1 MGEEISN
8 NRFTPK
14 KSCIPLGRISTKVV
28 ERIVTFQILEFCHFF
43 PFSLTWDHMGVKVS
57 NDISSEKTTDLL
69 PKIHGYSCGG
79 SLPKLVVKRIVKFEI
94 LNFWHIFCAFFS
106 MVVNREL

>member
-28 ERIVTFQILEFCHFF
+28 ERIVTFQILDFCHFF
-43 PFSLTWDHMGVKVS
+43 PFSLTWDHVGVKVS
-57 NDISSEKTTDLL
+57 NDISAETTHH
-69 PKIHGYSCGG
+69 ICST
-79 SLPKLVVKRIVKFEI
+79 KLMDTPGEGFYQ
-94 LNFWHIFCAFFS
+94 S
-106 MVVNREL
+106 Y